1 MNWNLDQLK
10 SELKSQKKLK
20 NWIIVQENI
29 HRRERYFLMDGQGE
43 KKSVGLDQ
51 DREVNSQNVEVKL
64 MVDIGKPD
72 RQGEITKKLF
82 KGEPL
87 GPQIE
92 KAIAAAE
99 VTDHQAWSLPKD
111 LPTQVPEVKSCD
123 PKMLEDLNGTMNQVT
138 AQIMETA
145 LSFPSTQFNSSELF
159 MSVHLKELHLSNGL
173 THRSQQSRMYVEA
186 AYSYAQDGK
195 SDEYLHTAWTV
206 SPSDVSV
213 ADIFNEA
220 SSRALHSLDV
230 QKPVTGKYSVIVDA
244 DVLATLMAGYVDHLK
259 SKSEY
264 LQLPFKKIGEDF
276 VEGAI
281 GDLITLT
288 LDPSLEYGAVT
299 VSVSELGTLE
309 KPIRLVKNNKVIA
322 HAIDQQHA
330 QYLSK
335 KPTTHKGNV
344 VLSPGKLS
352 HDELTAAAPQVLE
365 ILQFSGLFFSP
376 HSGTFSSEIRLA
388 RLFDHKSGK
397 ITYIKGGS
405 LSGSI
410 AENFKNAQFSK
421 ETAKKAQFDYHQS
434 DGYFGPKYALLS
446 QVSVVG

>member
-10 SELKSQKKLK
+10 AELKSQKKLT
-20 NWIIVQENI
+20 NWMIIQENI
-29 HRRERYFLMDGQGE
+29 HRRERYFLMDG
-43 KKSVGLDQ
+43 KKVGLDQ

-64 MVDIGKPD
+64 MVDLGKPG

-82 KGEPL
+82 QGEAL
-87 GPQIE
+87 KPQIE
-92 KAIAAAE
+92 NALLAAQE
-99 VTDHQAWSLPKD
+99 TDHQSWSLPKEMAD
-111 LPTQVPEVKSCD
+111 RIPEVKSCD
-123 PKMLEDLNGTMNQVT
+123 PKMLEDLNGTMNQ
-138 AQIMETA
+138 ISNEILDTA
-145 LSFPSTQFNSSELF
+145 LTFPATQFNSSELF
-159 MSVHLKELHLSNGL
+159 MSVHLRELHLSNGL

-186 AYSYAQDGK
+186 AYSFAKDGK

-206 SPSDVSV
+206 SPGDISV
-213 ADIFNEA
+213 KEIFNEA
-220 SSRALHSLDV
+220 SSRAHHSLDV

-244 DVLATLMAGYVDHLK
+244 DVLALLFTGYVDHLK

-276 VEGAI
+276 VEGAE

-288 LDPSLEYGAVT
+288 LDPTLEYGAVT
-299 VSVSELGTLE
+299 SGLSEMGTIE
-309 KPIRLVKNNKVIA
+309 KPIVLVDKNKVVA
-322 HAIDQQHA
+322 HAIDQQHGE
-330 QYLSK
+330 YLGK

-344 VLSPGKLS
+344 VLAPGRLS
-352 HDELTAAAPQVLE
+352 HDQLIQAAPQVLE

-397 ITYIKGGS
+397 TTYIKGGS

-410 AENFKNAQFSK
+410 NENFRNAKFSQ
-421 ETAKKAQFDYHQS
+421 ETAKKAQFDYQMS
-434 DGYFGPKYALLS
+434 GGYFGPKYALLS